1 MANPL
6 IVRARSLGTTVGAF
20 TPGQKVLA
28 VLGVGVIALGGSALY
43 RAAAAPTYTPLF
55 SNLAPAD
62 ASAIVDQLG
71 SGGVQYELEDGGTTI
86 MVPQEVVSAERLKA
100 AAAGLPGSSDTGYAL
115 LDKAGMTSSQFQQ
128 QVTYQRALEGE
139 LAATV
144 KGIRGVRS
152 AVVHLAIPEKT
163 VFEDQTSPPTASVLV
178 DTGPGASLNDS
189 QVQSIVNLVSSS
201 VPEMSADGVT
211 VSDASGAV
219 LTAAGTDGVGGV
231 GGRDDQTKAY
241 EDKTAA
247 GIQRMLDTVLGPGRA
262 VATVTAELNFDKT
275 STTNEQ
281 FTSTDGVPPLNEKT
295 STETYT
301 GGPRG
306 VGGAL
311 GDNGVLG
318 QDGNEAGANADG
330 TDGGYEKVDAT
341 RNNAVDKL
349 TTATTLA
356 PGSVRKQSVAVV
368 VDTGAAAGPG
378 VAQLQQMVTTAAGI
392 DAARGDSVSV
402 NQVAFDTTAADQA
415 AEELAAARAADAAAA
430 RTDLYRQGAIAAV
443 ILLAFVVAL
452 VLWRR
457 AAKRRARQVVDLGEL
472 DAIYGAGRADDRIV
486 DQDGAAIGPPAEQI
500 ALMPAGPSPAALRR
514 AQVGEMVDES
524 PAEVADVL
532 RGWMGQR

>member
-6 IVRARSLGTTVGAF
+6 LVRARSLGTTVAGF
-20 TPGQKVLA
+20 TTGQKVLA
-28 VLGVGVIALGGSALY
+28 VLGVGVLALGGSALY
-43 RAAAAPTYTPLF
+43 RSAVAPTYTPLF

-71 SGGVQYELEDGGTTI
+71 SDGVQYQLEDGGTTI

-100 AAAGLPGSSDTGYAL
+100 ASAGLPGSSETGYAL
-115 LDKAGMTSSQFQQ
+115 IDKQGMTSSQLQQ
-128 QVTYQRALEGE
+128 QVTYQRAIEGE
-139 LAATV
+139 LATTI
-144 KGIRGVRS
+144 KGIRGVDG
-152 AVVHLAIPEKT
+152 AVVHLAIPKKT
-163 VFEDQTSPPTASVLV
+163 VFEDKTSPPTASVLV
-178 DTGPGASLNDS
+178 DTGPGRSLSDG
-189 QVQSIVNLVSSS
+189 QVQAIANLVASS
-201 VPEMSADGVT
+201 VPELGVEDVT
-211 VSDASGAV
+211 VSDADGQL
-219 LTAAGTDGVGGV
+219 LTAAGGDGVGGAN
-231 GGRDDQTKAY
+231 GRDDQTKAY
-241 EDKTAA
+241 EDKTAT
-247 GIQRMLDTVLGPGRA
+247 GIQRMLDTVLGPGKA

-275 STTNEQ
+275 SQNKEE
-281 FTSTDGVPPLNEKT
+281 FTYKDGVPPLSEKG
-295 STETYT
+295 SVEKYT

-330 TDGGYEKVDAT
+330 TAGGYEKTDST
-341 RNNAVDKL
+341 KNNAVDKT

-356 PGSVRKQSVAVV
+356 PGSVKRQSVAVV

-392 DAARGDSVSV
+392 DAARGDTLSV

-415 AEELAAARAADAAAA
+415 KKDLAAAKAADAAAA
-430 RTDLYRQGAIAAV
+430 RMDLYRQAAIAAA
-443 ILLAFVVAL
+443 ILIAFLVAL
-452 VLWRR
+452 VVWRR
-457 AAKRRARQVVDLGEL
+457 AAKRAARQVVDLGEL
-472 DAIYGAGRADDRIV
+472 EAIYRADDVV

>member
-6 IVRARSLGTTVGAF
+6 IVRARSLGTTVSGF
-20 TPGQKVLA
+20 TTGQKVLA
-28 VLGVGVIALGGSALY
+28 VLGIGVLGLGGSALY
-43 RAAAAPTYTPLF
+43 RSAVAPTYTPLF

-71 SGGVQYELEDGGTTI
+71 SDGVEYQLEDGGTTI

-100 AAAGLPGSSDTGYAL
+100 ASAGLPGSSDTGYAL
-115 LDKAGMTSSQFQQ
+115 LDKQGMTSSQLQQ
-128 QVTYQRALEGE
+128 QVTYQRAIEGE
-139 LAATV
+139 LATTI
-144 KGIRGVRS
+144 KGIRGVDS
-152 AVVHLAIPEKT
+152 AVVHLAIPKKT
-163 VFEDQTSPPTASVLV
+163 VFEDRTSPPTASVLV
-178 DTGPGASLNDS
+178 DTGPGRSLSDN
-189 QVQSIVNLVSSS
+189 QVQAIANLVASS
-201 VPEMSADGVT
+201 VPELGVENVT
-211 VSDASGAV
+211 VSDANGQL
-219 LTAAGTDGVGGV
+219 LTAPGGDASGGA

-241 EDKTAA
+241 EAKTAA
-247 GIQRMLDTVLGPGRA
+247 GIQRMLDTVVGPGKA

-275 STTNEQ
+275 SQTKEEFSSKPNI
-281 FTSTDGVPPLNEKT
+281 PPLSEKG
-295 STETYT
+295 SVEKYSG

-311 GDNGVLG
+311 GANGVLG
-318 QDGNEAGANADG
+318 QDGNEAGANADAAA
-330 TDGGYEKVDAT
+330 GGYEKTDST
-341 RNNAVDKL
+341 KNNAVDKT

-356 PGSVRKQSVAVV
+356 PGSVKRQSVSVV
-368 VDTGAAAGPG
+368 VDTAAAAGPG

-392 DAARGDSVSV
+392 DQTRGDTLSV
-402 NQVAFDTTAADQA
+402 NQVAFNTDAATQA
-415 AEELAAARAADAAAA
+415 KKELAAARAADAAAA
-430 RTDLYRQGAIAAV
+430 TMDLYRQAAIAAA
-443 ILLAFVVAL
+443 ILIAFIIAL
-452 VLWRR
+452 VMWRR

-472 DAIYGAGRADDRIV
+472 EAIYRADDVI

>member
-6 IVRARSLGTTVGAF
+6 MVRARALGTTVSGF
-20 TPGQKVLA
+20 TTGQKVLA
-28 VLGVGVIALGGSALY
+28 VLGVGVLGLGGSALY
-43 RAAAAPTYTPLF
+43 RSAVAPTYTPLF

-71 SGGVQYELEDGGTTI
+71 SDGVKYQLEDGGTTI
-86 MVPQEVVSAERLKA
+86 MVPKESVSAERLKA
-100 AAAGLPGSSDTGYAL
+100 ASAGLPNSSDSGYSL
-115 LDKAGMTSSQFQQ
+115 LDNPSMTSSQFQQ
-128 QVTYQRALEGE
+128 TVTYQRAVEGE
-139 LAATV
+139 LATTI
-144 KGIRGVRS
+144 KGIRGVDS
-152 AVVHLAIPEKT
+152 AVVHLAIPKKT
-163 VFEDQTSPPTASVLV
+163 VFDDTASKPTASVLV
-178 DTGPGASLNDS
+178 DTGPGRSLSDD
-189 QVQSIVNLVSSS
+189 QVQAISNLVASS
-201 VPEMSADGVT
+201 VPEMTVEGVT
-211 VSDASGAV
+211 VSDATGRLLTTPGGDGTGGA
-219 LTAAGTDGVGGV
+219 

-241 EDKTAA
+241 EAKTAA
-247 GIQRMLDTVLGPGRA
+247 GIQRMLDTVVGPGKA

-281 FTSTDGVPPLNEKT
+281 FTSKPNVPPLSEKGT
-295 STETYT
+295 VEKYT

-318 QDGNEAGANADG
+318 QDGNEAGANAG
-330 TDGGYEKVDAT
+330 GGNGGYEKTDST
-341 RNNAVDKL
+341 KNNAVDKL

-356 PGSVRKQSVAVV
+356 PGSVKRQSVSVV
-368 VDTGAAAGPG
+368 VDTAAAAGPG

-392 DAARGDSVSV
+392 DAGRGDTLSV
-402 NQVAFDTTAADQA
+402 NQVAFNTAAADEA
-415 AEELAAARAADAAAA
+415 KKELAAAKAADAAAA
-430 RTDLYRQGAIAAV
+430 KMDLYKQAAIAAA
-443 ILLAFVVAL
+443 ILIAFIIAL
-452 VLWRR
+452 VMWRR

-472 DAIYGAGRADDRIV
+472 EAIYRADDVI

-524 PAEVADVL
+524 PAEVAEVL